1 MESLARWLYRA
12 VFLERYQLSGW
23 QLLLLSGSGASLMLI
38 IRRSQAAASPPSLPS
53 AKEKQSPRPESGS
66 GASGDASE
74 ELFADDSY
82 SIVDKAGL
90 TDTACKMV
98 LCVNMELQMGK
109 GKIGAQCGH
118 ATLGAYRLATRFAP
132 RSLRLWSLFGQAKIA
147 VKVERET
154 ELLDLYDRARKR
166 GLVAYLVADA
176 GRTQIAAGSR
186 TVLGKRIWL

>member
-1 MESLARWLYRA
+1 
-12 VFLERYQLSGW
+12 
-23 QLLLLSGSGASLMLI
+23 MLI
-38 IRRSQAAASPPSLPS
+38 AARPQTAAPSPFHPPS
-53 AKEKQSPRPESGS
+53 KDEHGPRAE
-66 GASGDASE
+66 AGDVVESE
-74 ELFADDSY
+74 ESNEDLFADERY

-90 TDTACKMV
+90 ADTACKMV

-118 ATLGAYRLATRFAP
+118 ATLGAYRLALRYAK

-147 VKVERET
+147 VKVDKET
-154 ELLDLYDRARKR
+154 ELLDLYDRARQR

-186 TVLGKRIWL
+186 TVLGKLVLSLALLPNHPKP